1 MSAHEITVV
10 TVTAEEPS
18 AGRDST
24 RETSFI
30 LAFDAALSRFLC
42 AKQAEGDSPNTLR
55 ALKRSLKDLFSFL
68 LGAGALQ
75 SLADVTAE
83 HMIAYR
89 DLLLTRQKRPT
100 CPEAS
105 ASGLLA
111 ASSVTQQLWAVRSF
125 FQFLQER
132 DEIIIDPSRLLR
144 PPRLPRR
151 LPRDVPSVPEMRR
164 LLRKAASR
172 NHFLALRDA
181 AILELLY
188 GTGLRNAE
196 LCGLLLEDFQ
206 KDARIVFV
214 RNGKGGKDR
223 VLPVG
228 QKAAQALERYLQKR
242 PGGEDSAKT
251 SLFLTRHG
259 TPLRPAYVR
268 ALVRRAARRIG
279 LQKRVTPHSLRHACA
294 THLLKGQ
301 ADIRKIQVLLG
312 HASLATTEIYT
323 RVDTSDL
330 KRVLARCHPREI
342 LPL

>member
-1 MSAHEITVV
+1 MDVISLGEATKAVEARFT
-10 TVTAEEPS
+10 
-18 AGRDST
+18 
-24 RETSFI
+24 
-30 LAFDAALSRFLC
+30 LAFEAALNRFLC
-42 AKQAEGDSPNTLR
+42 ARQAEGSSPNTLR
-55 ALKRSLKDLFSFL
+55 VLRRSLTDLFSFL
-68 LGAGALQ
+68 LGEHVLR
-75 SLADVTAE
+75 SVADVTAE
-83 HMIAYR
+83 HLIAYR
-89 DLLLTRQKRPT
+89 DLLLTREKRPT
-100 CPEAS
+100 CPEAK

-111 ASSVTQQLWAVRSF
+111 ASSVRQQLWAVKDF
-125 FQFLQER
+125 FRFLLER
-132 DEIIIDPSRLLR
+132 EEIFLDPARLLR

-164 LLRKAASR
+164 LLRRATSR
-172 NHFLALRDA
+172 KHGLAVRDA

-206 KDARIVFV
+206 QDASALFV

-228 QKAAQALERYLQKR
+228 QKAAQALSRYLPQR
-242 PGGEDSAKT
+242 PGGEKSGKEP
-251 SLFLTRHG
+251 LFLTRRG

-268 ALVRRAARRIG
+268 ALVRRAAKQIG

-342 LPL
+342 SPL